1 MAEYIEREA
10 VLNSL
15 PEYLNPIQVG
25 REEYNKGWDNCRSV
39 MSKYLKEI
47 PVAENVTPVVRCKS
61 CRHSVWS
68 KKQESY
74 CCKLHRWVMNKVRD
88 RDFCSYGRPKKDG
101 DTDG

>member
-10 VLNSL
+10 VLNL
-15 PEYLNPIQVG
+15 IPEYRNLTQSD
-25 REEYNKGWDNCRSV
+25 RAEHDRGWNNCRGEVIKRIKETPNAESV
-39 MSKYLKEI
+39 T
-47 PVAENVTPVVRCKS
+47 AVVRCKS

-68 KKQESY
+68 KKHNMY

-101 DTDG
+101 G